1 MAKEEKLRCE
11 IEDKYKWDLT
21 KIYKDEKEWQ
31 KDFDDVKEKILKV
44 LEYKDSF
51 LSNGKKLYEYLKYDE
66 EVSRKL
72 EKIYY
77 YAHLNYDAD
86 TLDEKYKVMTNKVS
100 DLFTKYNELSSFVVP
115 EILKLDEE
123 KLNTFYKEEEK
134 LEDYRFSIENI
145 YRFKNHTLDEEKEK
159 DVIKFIKVSI

>member
-31 KDFDDVKEKILKV
+31 RDFDDVKEKILKV

-77 YAHLNYDAD
+77 YAHLNYDTD

-100 DLFTKYNELSSFVVP
+100 DLFTKYNEL
-115 EILKLDEE
+115 
-123 KLNTFYKEEEK
+123 
-134 LEDYRFSIENI
+134 
-145 YRFKNHTLDEEKEK
+145 
-159 DVIKFIKVSI
+159 

>member
-66 EVSRKL
+66 FL
-72 EKIYY
+72 
-77 YAHLNYDAD
+77 
-86 TLDEKYKVMTNKVS
+86 
-100 DLFTKYNELSSFVVP
+100 
-115 EILKLDEE
+115 
-123 KLNTFYKEEEK
+123 
-134 LEDYRFSIENI
+134 
-145 YRFKNHTLDEEKEK
+145 
-159 DVIKFIKVSI
+159 